1 LAGHDECTSVICQKD
16 GNLTEDAMNDRDKG
30 KSRTGDH
37 DESSA
42 EKRTEKFG
50 NRTVGRGMDSPD
62 STEAVLD
69 ASTGEPD
76 PRASEKKGSDASP
89 RKK

>member
-1 LAGHDECTSVICQKD
+1 
-16 GNLTEDAMNDRDKG
+16 MNDRDKS
-30 KSRTGDH
+30 KSHAGGH

-42 EKRTEKFG
+42 EKRAEKFG
-50 NRTVGRGMDSPD
+50 SRTVGRGMDSPD

-76 PRASEKKGSDASP
+76 PRATEKRDGDGHSG
-89 RKK
+89 KK

>member
-1 LAGHDECTSVICQKD
+1 
-16 GNLTEDAMNDRDKG
+16 MNDSDKS
-30 KSRTGDH
+30 KSHAGGH

-76 PRASEKKGSDASP
+76 PRAREKKGSDGHP
-89 RKK
+89 EKK

>member
-1 LAGHDECTSVICQKD
+1 
-16 GNLTEDAMNDRDKG
+16 MNDRDKS
-30 KSRTGDH
+30 KSHTGDH

-76 PRASEKKGSDASP
+76 PRAREKKGNAGQSG
-89 RKK
+89 KK

>member
-1 LAGHDECTSVICQKD
+1 MVCSID
-16 GNLTEDAMNDRDKG
+16 GNFTEEVMADRDKS
-30 KSRTGDH
+30 KSHTGDGG
-37 DESSA
+37 ETSA

-50 NRTVGRGMDSPD
+50 DRTVGRGMDSAE

-76 PRASEKKGSDASP
+76 PRATEKKGRDTGSD
-89 RKK
+89 RK

>member
-1 LAGHDECTSVICQKD
+1 MDDKD
-16 GNLTEDAMNDRDKG
+16 KR
-30 KSRTGDH
+30 KSHTDDH
-37 DESSA
+37 GETAA

-50 NRTVGRGMDSPD
+50 DRTVGRGMDSPD

-76 PRASEKKGSDASP
+76 PRATGKGGSKDSK
-89 RKK
+89 RS